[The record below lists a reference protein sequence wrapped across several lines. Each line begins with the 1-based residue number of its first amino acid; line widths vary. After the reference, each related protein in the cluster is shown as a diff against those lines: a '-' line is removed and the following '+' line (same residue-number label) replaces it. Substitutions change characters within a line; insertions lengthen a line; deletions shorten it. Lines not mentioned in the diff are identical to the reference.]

1 MAPDGQTYVLNQKLL
16 SIGGDLWIE
25 DDTGDRV
32 FEVDGKA
39 FSLRRSLELRDP
51 AGETLY
57 TIGQSLAHLHRT
69 FEIKRG
75 GDLVATIEEAL
86 FNVIGDHFTVR
97 LVAGDELA
105 VKGDW
110 IDREFHVI
118 RAGSGDSEVIVAS
131 RRLIS
136 LRDSYGVQV
145 ASGFDAALAV
155 AIVVALE
162 QMELEGRRD
171 R

>member
-1 MAPDGQTYVLNQKLL
+1 MSPDAQTYVLNQKLF
-16 SIGGDLWIE
+16 SVGGDLWIE
-25 DDTGDRV
+25 DGAGNRA

-39 FSLRRSLELRDP
+39 FSLRRTLEFRGPEGDP
-51 AGETLY
+51 LY
-57 TIGQSLAHLHRT
+57 VINQSLAHLRRT

-86 FNVIGDHFTVR
+86 VNILGDHFTIR
-97 LVAGDELA
+97 LVAGGELA

-110 IDREFHVI
+110 INREFHVMH
-118 RAGSGDSEVIVAS
+118 ANSEVIVAS

-145 ASGFDAALAV
+145 APGFDVPLAL

-162 QMELEGRRD
+162 QMELDGRRD